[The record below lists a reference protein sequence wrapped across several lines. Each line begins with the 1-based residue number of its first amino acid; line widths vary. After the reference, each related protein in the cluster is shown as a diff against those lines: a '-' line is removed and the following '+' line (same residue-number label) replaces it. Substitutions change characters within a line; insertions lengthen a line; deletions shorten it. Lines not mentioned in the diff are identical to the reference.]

1 MKTLWK
7 TWLVVTVAATGVGCY
22 LSPEAAGPNGTV
34 FATITL
40 RFLS

>member
-1 MKTLWK
+1 MKTVLK
-7 TWLVVTVAATGVGCY
+7 MWLAVTVVATGVGCN
-22 LSPEAAGPNGTV
+22 LSPEAAGPSGTV